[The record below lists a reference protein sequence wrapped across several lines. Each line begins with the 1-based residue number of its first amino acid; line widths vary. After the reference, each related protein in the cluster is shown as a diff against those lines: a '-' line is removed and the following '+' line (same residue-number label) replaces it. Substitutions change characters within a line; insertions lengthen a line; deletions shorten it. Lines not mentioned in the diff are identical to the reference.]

1 MIFIHISGN
10 YQTLLTIM
18 MDNIFPKLHKEGYK
32 FLAISI
38 IITFIVWL
46 FSNFLTIIMLLITV
60 WVYYFFRDP
69 ERVIIYDN
77 SYLVSPADGL
87 VTDIS
92 EINGPEELGLENNKY
107 TRISIFMNV
116 FNCHVNRTPIE
127 GKVEEIFYK
136 PGKFFNASLDKAS
149 KENERNYYK
158 ILSTKNEEIIIVQIA
173 GLIARRI
180 VCEVSKDQNLKQGD
194 RIGMIR
200 FGSRVDIFFKNKK
213 ILTKSGQN
221 VVAGESLLAKE

>member
-1 MIFIHISGN
+1 
-10 YQTLLTIM
+10 M

-46 FSNFLTIIMLLITV
+46 FSNFLTFIMLLITV

-69 ERVIIYDN
+69 DRVIINDN

-158 ILSTKNEEIIIVQIA
+158 ILSTKGEEVIIVQIA

-180 VCEVSKDQNLKQGD
+180 ICEVSKNQNLKQGD

>member
-1 MIFIHISGN
+1 
-10 YQTLLTIM
+10 M

-46 FSNFLTIIMLLITV
+46 FSNFLTFIMLLITV

-69 ERVIIYDN
+69 DRVAINDN

-158 ILSTKNEEIIIVQIA
+158 ILSTKGEEIIIVQIA

-180 VCEVSKDQNLKQGD
+180 ICEVSKDQNLKQGD

-213 ILTKSGQN
+213 ILTKIGQN
-221 VVAGESLLAKE
+221 VIAGESLLAKE

>member
-1 MIFIHISGN
+1 
-10 YQTLLTIM
+10 M

-158 ILSTKNEEIIIVQIA
+158 ILSIKGEEIIIVQIA

-180 VCEVSKDQNLKQGD
+180 ICEVSKDQNLKQGD

-200 FGSRVDIFFKNKK
+200 FGSRVDLFVKNKK
-213 ILTKSGQN
+213 ILTKVGQN